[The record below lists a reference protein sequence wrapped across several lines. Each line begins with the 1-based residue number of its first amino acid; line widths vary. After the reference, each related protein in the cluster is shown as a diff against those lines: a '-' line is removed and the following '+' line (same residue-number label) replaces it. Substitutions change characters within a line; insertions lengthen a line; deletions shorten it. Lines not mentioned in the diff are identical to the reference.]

1 MVSFLLCVCFYNKQ
15 GNFLIF
21 LRTVFGVGVR
31 RCGVGALEV
40 LSQSTDPGS
49 KSKDRG
55 GAGGWKAC

>member
-1 MVSFLLCVCFYNKQ
+1 MFVFITSK
-15 GNFLIF
+15 GNFLIS